1 MRKGVNTILA
11 LSLVLLCLALL
22 VPVPPVRAQLLPEI
36 QDIIALNRL
45 RLDDE
50 WDVEEQ
56 RAKFAQLLYN
66 FDWKPIWRMDNV
78 VIIGSN
84 TYGASLTNRTTSA
97 LPNSLLP
104 ISFGVSLRLS
114 LDLVDREGVGLLPDL
129 WVHPDEASDLAVK
142 FINNYVRDEK

>member
-1 MRKGVNTILA
+1 MKKEVNGTLA
-11 LSLVLLCLALL
+11 LSFVLLCLALL

-50 WDVEEQ
+50 WDVEER

-84 TYGASLTNRTTSA
+84 TYG
-97 LPNSLLP
+97 LL
-104 ISFGVSLRLS
+104 
-114 LDLVDREGVGLLPDL
+114 
-129 WVHPDEASDLAVK
+129 
-142 FINNYVRDEK
+142 